1 MYSHTHLGINLI
13 VFHSVPSPKRKR
25 ICREELSSENLTQP
39 SIGTTASRADS
50 RSANSVT
57 TAGCMYSHW
66 FALALYNLSIQ
77 SNLCSI
83 SETTINSIEIKLP
96 QTESLKHIVEVFQSV
111 SKLPEEPRCGR
122 GIMCCT
128 LLQKTELTST
138 AILARELDRFL
149 FSDADVALGAC
160 YHQLPTKSGAH
171 HTPERADFYI
181 AQLHQDHLP
190 GSPVG
195 IADFKMQSIHNA
207 YIESVVY
214 STTVM
219 QKKYKTN
226 TFVTQ
231 LVFPASKD
239 ECKLQLHVGANGR
252 IIVIDILKAY
262 TMTKKDI
269 EKFFSVFY
277 AAVYYLVRFPIQSS
291 LPCILPTPNL
301 SLCDALTYNKSQSAP
316 CRVFLHEEYVYKFF
330 DTEKEESVNIDLVR
344 TIIPTAKVIHL
355 SDDGRFQCL
364 QYPYLQGSSKMRH
377 FIQFVDVLKQLHCIH
392 ALGCVHADIR
402 EINIVFSDNNKNA
415 WIIDLDI
422 AAKVGDRYPHDYNH
436 QQIAE
441 RHKDAI
447 AGNPREIC
455 HDCYALSFIMKK
467 NQVDQQFVDRV
478 RKCENLLA
486 IAEHLKIH
494 YTSQ

>member
-13 VFHSVPSPKRKR
+13 VFHSVPSPKRR
-25 ICREELSSENLTQP
+25 CHREELSSENLTQP
-39 SIGTTASRADS
+39 SVGTTASKANS

-57 TAGCMYSHW
+57 TVGCMYSHW

-83 SETTINSIEIKLP
+83 SETTINSIAIKLP
-96 QTESLKHIVEVFQSV
+96 QTESLKHIVEVFRSV
-111 SKLPEEPRCGR
+111 SKLPEEQRRGR

-128 LLQKTELTST
+128 LLQQTELTST

-160 YHQLPTKSGAH
+160 YHQLPTTCDKSGA
-171 HTPERADFYI
+171 PERADFYI

-195 IADFKMQSIHNA
+195 IADFKVQSIHNA

-219 QKKYKTN
+219 QKKYETN

-239 ECKLQLHVGANGR
+239 VCKLQLHVGANGR
-252 IIVIDILKAY
+252 IIVIDILEAY
-262 TMTKKDI
+262 TMMKKDI

-277 AAVYYLVRFPIQSS
+277 AAVYYLVRFPIQSA
-291 LPCILPTPNL
+291 LPHILPTPNL
-301 SLCDALTYNKSQSAP
+301 SLRDALTYNKSQSAP
-316 CRVFLHEEYVYKFF
+316 CRVFLHEDCVYKLF
-330 DTEKEESVNIDLVR
+330 DTEEESVNIHLLQ
-344 TIIPTAKVIHL
+344 TIIPAAKVIHL

-364 QYPYLQGSSKMRH
+364 QYPYLQGSSKMGH

-392 ALGCVHADIR
+392 ALGYVHADIR

-422 AAKVGDRYPHDYNH
+422 AAKVGDRYPQNYNH

-455 HDCYALSFIMKK
+455 HDCYALSLIMKK

-478 RKCENLLA
+478 GNCENLLE
-486 IAEHLKIH
+486 IAEHLKKH